1 MAPRVYFLVL
11 VLLCFVLAKFFVHI
25 AIYWVFTTC
34 QALIQPLELGTII
47 EKWKTETEDRSK
59 VLTQGHVRAESV
71 PGLKQPDRTSIFLT
85 LTLHCLCGSSTYKA
99 EVLLLKSRNGN
110 ACLVSPPGSSPVSL
124 NSEALKTQILRCS
137 Y

>member
-11 VLLCFVLAKFFVHI
+11 VLLCFVLAKLFVHI

-59 VLTQGHVRAESV
+59 VLTQGHV
-71 PGLKQPDRTSIFLT
+71 TSK
-85 LTLHCLCGSSTYKA
+85 CWVSTWTEATWQNIYI
-99 EVLLLKSRNGN
+99 
-110 ACLVSPPGSSPVSL
+110 L
-124 NSEALKTQILRCS
+124 NPNTALPLRELNI
-137 Y
+137 